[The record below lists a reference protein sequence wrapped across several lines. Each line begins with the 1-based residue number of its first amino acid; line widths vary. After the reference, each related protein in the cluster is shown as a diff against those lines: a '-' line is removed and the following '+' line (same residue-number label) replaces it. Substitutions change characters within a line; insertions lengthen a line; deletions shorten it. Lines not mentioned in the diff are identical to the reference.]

1 MKNTKAILGLHGML
15 VLYSL
20 SSICGKLAAGFPFL
34 SIGFIVC
41 YGGMIALLG
50 IYAIG
55 WQQVI
60 KRLPLT
66 FAYANRAV
74 TVVWGIVWGALF
86 FSEPVTAGK
95 LVGALI
101 VLAGVVL
108 YATSGDD
115 SQDAPAQGAPAE
127 DAPAQGDGAT
137 ALIADDGAERPACD
151 GKGGAA

>member
-1 MKNTKAILGLHGML
+1 MSTSKTETKALIGLH
-15 VLYSL
+15 VLLMVYSL
-20 SSICGKLAAGFPFL
+20 SSICGKLASGYSFL
-34 SIGFIVC
+34 SLGFIVC
-41 YGGMIALLG
+41 YGGMIGLLG
-50 IYAIG
+50 VYALG

-86 FSEPVTAGK
+86 FSEPITAGK

-108 YATSGDD
+108 YATSGDE
-115 SQDAPAQGAPAE
+115 SNAANT
-127 DAPAQGDGAT
+127 DGVA
-137 ALIADDGAERPACD
+137 R
-151 GKGGAA
+151 

>member
-20 SSICGKLAAGFPFL
+20 SSICGKLASGFPFL
-34 SIGFIVC
+34 SAGFIVC

-50 IYAIG
+50 IYALG

-95 LVGALI
+95 LAGALI

-115 SQDAPAQGAPAE
+115 AQDGSAQQAGS
-127 DAPAQGDGAT
+127 
-137 ALIADDGAERPACD
+137 GAEPADAAAEGAARD
-151 GKGGAA
+151 GEGGAA